1 MRLSILVALSAAALA
16 AQTYGDI
23 RLRVPA
29 GWNATAKDGG
39 VLLTPP
45 GFNPANASE
54 VYVAMAKPGFSSPD
68 DPNLAAELAAENV
81 NGAALRR
88 TAFAAGT
95 RPGVL
100 YFWDFSHPQMGIP
113 MTIRAYVTAARNT
126 ALVLVAIGTREL
138 VTGRDAELR
147 ALAASLE
154 FAGTPPVPMTQGA
167 LHDNSA
173 AGREWAARLA
183 GKNLTQMSSYSSSG
197 GGGMSSR
204 KDLALHAG
212 GRYQYRYESSLSMD
226 VGPYGGAP
234 TASAMGASRD
244 ANQGQWRVITLQG
257 RPVLE
262 MRSDRGETFQQLL
275 EFVDGKTFLNG
286 TRTFVTP

>member
-1 MRLSILVALSAAALA
+1 MRPLAMLALTAVALA
-16 AQTYGDI
+16 AQTFGDL
-23 RLRVPA
+23 RLKVPA
-29 GWNATAKDGG
+29 GWNAAAKEGG

-45 GFNPANASE
+45 GFDPANASE
-54 VYVAMAKPGFSSPD
+54 IYVATSRPGYATPE
-68 DPNLAAELAAENV
+68 DPALAAELAAENV
-81 NGAALRR
+81 NGAPLRR
-88 TAFAAGT
+88 ATFAAGA

-100 YFWDFSHPQMGIP
+100 YFWDFSHPQRGIP
-113 MTIRAYVTAARNT
+113 MTVRAYVTTSRNH
-126 ALVLVAIGTREL
+126 ALVLVALGTRES

-154 FAGTPPVPMTQGA
+154 LAGTPPPAATPGA

-183 GKNLTQMSSYSSSG
+183 GKNLTQMSSYASSG

-204 KDLALHAG
+204 KDLTLHPS
-212 GRYQYRYESSLSMD
+212 GRYQYRSESSVSMD
-226 VGPYGGAP
+226 VGPYASAP
-234 TASAMGASRD
+234 TASAMSASRD
-244 ANQGQWRVITLQG
+244 ANQGHWRVITQQG

-262 MRSDRGETFQQLL
+262 LRSDRGETFQQLL